1 MVECTGLENLRT
13 ERFREFESH
22 LLRQIRSIAQSG
34 SASALGAEGH
44 RFESYYSDQ
53 LEETKMDIFGVWVII
68 GVNILVVAVLA
79 PMVWD
84 LIKNG

>member
-1 MVECTGLENLRT
+1 MVERTGLENRQGLVAL
-13 ERFREFESH
+13 REFESH

-53 LEETKMDIFGVWVII
+53 MSTL
-68 GVNILVVAVLA
+68 
-79 PMVWD
+79 
-84 LIKNG
+84 

>member
-22 LLRQIRSIAQSG
+22 LLRQIRSIAQPG

-53 LEETKMDIFGVWVII
+53 LEETKNGYVWSVDYNWGKYI
-68 GVNILVVAVLA
+68 GRCFIGTYGMG
-79 PMVWD
+79 PY
-84 LIKNG
+84 